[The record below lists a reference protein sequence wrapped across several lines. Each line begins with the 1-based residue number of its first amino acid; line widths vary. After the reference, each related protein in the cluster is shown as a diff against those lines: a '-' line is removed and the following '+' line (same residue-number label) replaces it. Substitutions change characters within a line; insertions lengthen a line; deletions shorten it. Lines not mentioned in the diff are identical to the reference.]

1 MDRMEGRLTADRIVL
16 EGMQFYAYHGAVRE
30 ERSLGQPF
38 LVDLEAELDLSIPG
52 TTDDREDTVSYTH
65 LYRVVKEVMEGEP
78 KNLLE
83 TLAEVIA
90 RRTLDDFPLQAVKV
104 RVTKTRPPIKGAVIT
119 GAAVEIYRARR

>member
-1 MDRMEGRLTADRIVL
+1 MTADRIVL

>member
-1 MDRMEGRLTADRIVL
+1 MDRMEGRLYADRIVL
-16 EGMQFYAYHGAVRE
+16 EGMQFYAYHGAIRE

-52 TTDDREDTVSYTH
+52 TTDDRDDTVSYTH

-83 TLAEVIA
+83 TLAESIA
-90 RRTLDDFPLQAVKV
+90 GRALDDFPLQAVKV
-104 RVTKTRPPIKGAVIT
+104 KVTKTRPPIKGAVIT
-119 GAAVEIYRARR
+119 GAAVEIYRAKR